1 MKIEGT
7 KEACDF
13 LAAYP
18 RETKRII
25 SNALRYAVS
34 PVAKKVKG
42 AVPGDFPQ
50 WKSLVRVK
58 AKQSK
63 LTGRIYAVAGM
74 LDNGQATTPGGISDW
89 YKAYWYNY
97 GTLQRRDPSH
107 KYDRA
112 PRGKKSRNKLGQYPA
127 NYYDR
132 AVEGMEADLTDR
144 FLKSIERQHEKLLS
158 KIK

>member
-18 RETKRII
+18 RETKRIV
-25 SNALRYAVS
+25 SNALRYAVN
-34 PVAKKVKG
+34 PVAKKVKS
-42 AVPGDFPQ
+42 AVPFPKWQ
-50 WKSLVRVK
+50 SLVKVK
-58 AKQSK
+58 AKESK
-63 LTGRIYAVAGM
+63 LSGRVYAVAGM
-74 LDNGQATTPGGISDW
+74 LDNGQATTQGGIHDW

-112 PRGKKSRNKLGQYPA
+112 PRGKKSRNKLGQYPS
-127 NYYDR
+127 NYYDK
-132 AVEGMEADLTDR
+132 AVEGMDVDLTNR